1 MLNKKF
7 VVQGM
12 TCEGCVNKIKKSVS
26 QVEGAELISF
36 DIPAGEVEINF
47 DETLTSLEEVKT
59 SINESGYLIIDEDT
73 QLNQSSSKSSC
84 CKSQ

>member
-1 MLNKKF
+1 
-7 VVQGM
+7 M
-12 TCEGCVNKIKKSVS
+12 TCEVCANKIKKSVS

-36 DIPAGEVEINF
+36 DISAGEIEITF

-59 SINESGYLIIDEDT
+59 LINESGYPIIDEDKR
-73 QLNQSSSKSSC
+73 LNQPSSKSSC